1 MRPWLL
7 AAISIWPFVHRF
19 GALVFIPLALL
30 DNSVIPT
37 PGSMD
42 ALLIVLCAAK
52 RELWWYYAL
61 AATLSSLLGA
71 YVSYRIARKGGKEA
85 LEKKLGK
92 RAEKVYEKFERWGFG
107 SLLVGALAP
116 PPVPFG
122 PFVIA
127 AGALQYS
134 RKKFLAAVGLGRA
147 IRYTIVAQITV
158 QFGRHIFRF
167 FSTYYKP
174 ALWTLIA
181 LAVVGGLVGLFYYLR
196 WKKARQVGAHSK
208 RASKIA

>member
-1 MRPWLL
+1 MRLWPLV
-7 AAISIWPFVHRF
+7 AISIWPFVHRF

-30 DNSVIPT
+30 DSSVIPT

-52 RELWWYYAL
+52 RDLWWYYAL
-61 AATLSSLLGA
+61 AATGSSVLGA
-71 YVSYRIARKGGKEA
+71 YVSYRIANKGGKEA

-92 RAEKVYEKFERWGFG
+92 RAEKIYAKFESWGFG
-107 SLLVGALAP
+107 SLMVGAIAP

-134 RKKFLAAVGLGRA
+134 PKKFLAAVGLGRA
-147 IRYTIVAQITV
+147 IRYTIVAQITI

-174 ALWTLIA
+174 AMWTLIT
-181 LAVVGGLVGLFYYLR
+181 LAVIGGLIGLFYYLR
-196 WKKARQVGAHSK
+196 WKKNRPSARAEK
-208 RASKIA
+208 AA

>member
-1 MRPWLL
+1 MRFWPL
-7 AAISIWPFVHRF
+7 AALSIWPFVHRF

-30 DNSVIPT
+30 DSSVIPT

-52 RELWWYYAL
+52 RDLWWYYAS
-61 AATLSSLLGA
+61 AATGSSLLGA
-71 YVSYRIARKGGKEA
+71 WVSYRIAKKGGKEA

-92 RAEKVYEKFERWGFG
+92 RAEKIYAKFESWGFG
-107 SLLVGALAP
+107 SLLVGAIAP

-134 RKKFLAAVGLGRA
+134 PKKFLAAVGLGRA
-147 IRYTIVAQITV
+147 IRYTIVAQITI

-174 ALWTLIA
+174 AMWTLIV
-181 LAVVGGLVGLFYYLR
+181 LAVIGGLIGLFYYLR
-196 WKKARQVGAHSK
+196 WKKNQPSARAEK
-208 RASKIA
+208 AA

>member
-1 MRPWLL
+1 MRLWPLIVL
-7 AAISIWPFVHRF
+7 SIWPFVHRF

-30 DNSVIPT
+30 DSSVIPT

-42 ALLIVLCAAK
+42 ALLIVLCAAHHN
-52 RELWWYYAL
+52 LWWYYAL
-61 AATLSSLLGA
+61 AATGSSVLGA

-92 RAEKVYEKFERWGFG
+92 RAERVYAKFESWGFG
-107 SLLVGALAP
+107 SLMVGAMAP

-122 PFVIA
+122 PFVAA
-127 AGALQYS
+127 AGALQYPV
-134 RKKFLAAVGLGRA
+134 KKFLAAVGLGRA
-147 IRYTIVAQITV
+147 IRYTIVAQITI

-174 ALWTLIA
+174 AMWTLIA
-181 LAVVGGLVGLFYYLR
+181 LAVLGGLIGLFYYLR
-196 WKKARQVGAHSK
+196 WKKNQPSARAEK
-208 RASKIA
+208 AA

>member
-30 DNSVIPT
+30 DSSVIPT

-52 RELWWYYAL
+52 RDLWWYYAL

-71 YVSYRIARKGGKEA
+71 YVSYRIANKGGKEA

-92 RAEKVYEKFERWGFG
+92 RAEKVYAKFESWGFG
-107 SLLVGALAP
+107 SLVVGAMAP

-134 RKKFLAAVGLGRA
+134 PRKFLVAVGLGRA
-147 IRYTIVAQITV
+147 IRYTIVAQITI

-174 ALWTLIA
+174 AMWTLIV
-181 LAVVGGLVGLFYYLR
+181 LAVIGGMIGLFYYLR
-196 WKKARQVGAHSK
+196 WKKNQPTARAEK
-208 RASKIA
+208 AA